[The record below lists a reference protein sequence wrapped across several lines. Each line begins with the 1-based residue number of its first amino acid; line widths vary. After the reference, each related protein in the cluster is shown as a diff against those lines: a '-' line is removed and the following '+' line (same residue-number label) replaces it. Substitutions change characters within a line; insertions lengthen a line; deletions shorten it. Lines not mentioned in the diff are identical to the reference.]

1 MVLLKAEVSISGIT
15 LFLFGIVAF
24 TKFVKAT
31 GYLHDRGLECLFRSP
46 MSFFDTT
53 PVGRIMNRFSSDID
67 ILDDRFPRTF
77 RVLTVMGSVLVG
89 TIIAIVVVTPLSL
102 AVVIPML
109 ILYIVVIVS
118 VTVVIIPTHIF
129 YIVVISFI
137 GKYLKLYAFDYWN

>member
-1 MVLLKAEVSISGIT
+1 MVVFKAEVSISGIT

-77 RVLTVMGSVLVG
+77 RAFTLLGSLLAGTV
-89 TIIAIVVVTPLSL
+89 IAIVVVTPLSL

-118 VTVVIIPTHIF
+118 VTVVIIATPLF
-129 YIVVISFI
+129 YIMVISFI
-137 GKYLKLYAFDYWN
+137 VK